1 MRLANSTNVCYMNA
15 FFTAWMWS
23 SWPIQHPALQVHA
36 QARPGIAALLEARRP
51 IHLLTHPVW
60 SAILHDWQDPHSQHD
75 VAEFA
80 LFAASALPIP
90 CMQLKWQSRVT
101 TDTGVEITEAGRT
114 VTLGLDLTTMRHPDV
129 QGLINHW
136 STQVITCAFSEP
148 PSLAVLQVAR
158 FQGAGK
164 YQGLVSCQCHILL
177 PVFRDDTHVDTDRMP
192 YSLQAACIHVGDQAT
207 TGHYR
212 ALLWDEGNGRF
223 LLSDDGQC
231 VDMLSMSAAN
241 ELLSR
246 YCYLLFYL
254 RSTHR

>member
-1 MRLANSTNVCYMNA
+1 MNA
-15 FFTAWMWS
+15 FLTAWLWS

-36 QARPGIAALLEARRP
+36 QARPGIVALLEARRP
-51 IHLLTHPVW
+51 IHVLSHPVW
-60 SAILHDWQDPHSQHD
+60 SAILSDWQDPHLQHD

-80 LFAASALPIP
+80 LFVASVLPIA
-90 CMQLKWQSRVT
+90 CMQLRWQSRVT
-101 TDTGVEITEAGRT
+101 TDTGLEITESGRT
-114 VTLGLDLTTMRHPDV
+114 VTLGLDLTTMQHPDV

-164 YQGLVSCQCHILL
+164 YQGLVSCPHQIFL
-177 PVFRDDTHVDTDRMP
+177 PVFRNDSAIDVDRMQ
-192 YSLQAACIHVGDQAT
+192 YSLQAACTHVGDQAT

-212 ALLWDEGNGRF
+212 ALLWDEDCGRF
-223 LLSDDGQC
+223 LLSEDGQS
-231 VDMLSMSAAN
+231 VDTISIPAVT

-246 YCYLLFYL
+246 DCYLLFYS
-254 RSTHR
+254 STMHR

>member
-1 MRLANSTNVCYMNA
+1 MHSLRRGCGVAGPFSTLPFRSM
-15 FFTAWMWS
+15 
-23 SWPIQHPALQVHA
+23 
-36 QARPGIAALLEARRP
+36 RRP
-51 IHLLTHPVW
+51 AQGLRLDGPFTSSLIQSGQRSSMTGRIRIHSMMW
-60 SAILHDWQDPHSQHD
+60 RS
-75 VAEFA
+75 
-80 LFAASALPIP
+80 LPYLQP
-90 CMQLKWQSRVT
+90 RPYPFLCMQLTWQSRVT
-101 TDTGVEITEAGRT
+101 TDTGVEITETGRT
-114 VTLGLDLTTMRHPDV
+114 VTLGLDLTTMRHPGV

-164 YQGLVSCQCHILL
+164 YQGLVSCQSHILL
-177 PVFRDDTHVDTDRMP
+177 PVFRDDSHVDVDRMP
-192 YSLQAACIHVGDQAT
+192 YSLQAACIHVGDQLAT

-231 VDMLSMSAAN
+231 VDVLLTMSAAN